1 MDAGTISTI
10 ADALVPV
17 LAIAF
22 GFLFTQ
28 VRSLVK
34 ATENKVDD
42 AIFQAAKE
50 GLRDAIVEAEPER
63 KAEEKQADK
72 ATGS

>member
-1 MDAGTISTI
+1 MDEGTIATI

-22 GFLFTQ
+22 GAMFVQLRK
-28 VRSLVK
+28 VVK

-42 AIFQAAKE
+42 AIYEAARE
-50 GLRDAIVEAEPER
+50 GLKDAIVDAEPER

-72 ATGS
+72 ATGG